1 METPYRIV
9 HDRPGAPEKVLRIE
23 RAQLRPLEPGEVL
36 VEVTRSAIHPGD
48 LQLIAAPGA
57 RDPAQWPRVPG
68 LEGAGIVA
76 DAAPGA
82 LAGTGLEQ
90 GSRVAFFAPAAW
102 QSHVV
107 VRKEALVTLPL
118 DMPDDIAA
126 QLLVNTVTARHVL
139 RAAQQDGGRL
149 VQSGASSSTGKLIS
163 AFALEAG
170 PAPIRLVRSAQS
182 AEKLAAILPG
192 GDIVDTSSAN
202 WQERVHELAHGRIG
216 PIIDGVGGTLLTD
229 LAGLAAPGGWLVS
242 YGRLDARP
250 VDHTPF
256 IAKGLSL
263 IGVTIGTWRQDT
275 GIEDQARDLRAAVRL
290 GQTVPDLFTH
300 ARSFP
305 ASDLAAAIAAAVSPG
320 KAGNILLEL

>member
-9 HDRPGAPEKVLRIE
+9 HDRSGAPEKVLRIE
-23 RAQLRPLEPGEVL
+23 RAQLRPLKPGEVL

-48 LQLIAAPGA
+48 LQMIAAQGA

-68 LEGAGIVA
+68 LEGAGVVA

-82 LAGTGLEQ
+82 LAGTGLES
-90 GSRVAFFAPAAW
+90 GSRIAFFAPAAW

-107 VRKEALVTLPL
+107 VPMEALVALPL
-118 DMPDDIAA
+118 EVSDDIAA

-139 RAAQQDGGRL
+139 RAARQDGGRL

-163 AFALEAG
+163 AFAFEAG
-170 PAPIRLVRSAQS
+170 LAPIRLVRSARS
-182 AEKLAAILPG
+182 ADRLAAILPG
-192 GDIVDTSSAN
+192 GDIVDTSSTD
-202 WQERVHELAHGRIG
+202 WQERVRALAHGRIG
-216 PIIDGVGGTLLTD
+216 PIIDGVGGTLLTE
-229 LAGLAAPGGWLVS
+229 LAVLAEPGARIVS
-242 YGRLDARP
+242 YGQLDPRP
-250 VDHTPF
+250 VDHTAF

-275 GIEDQARDLRAAVRL
+275 AIEDQAGDLRAAIRL
-290 GQTVPDLFTH
+290 GRTVPDLFAH

-305 ASDLAAAIAAAVSPG
+305 ANHLAAAIAVAGSPG
-320 KAGNILLEL
+320 KTGNILLEL

>member
-1 METPYRIV
+1 MEAPYRIV
-9 HDRPGAPEKVLRIE
+9 HDRPGAPENVLRIE
-23 RAQLRPLEPGEVL
+23 RTQLRPLKPGEVL

-48 LQLIAAPGA
+48 LQLIAAQGV

-68 LEGAGIVA
+68 LEGAGVVA

-82 LAGTGLEQ
+82 LAGTGLAP

-107 VRKEALVTLPL
+107 VPKQALVALPP
-118 DMPDDIAA
+118 DVPDDIAA

-139 RAAQQDGGRL
+139 RAARQNGGRL

-163 AFALEAG
+163 TFALEAG
-170 PAPIRLVRSAQS
+170 LAPIRLVRSAQS
-182 AEKLAAILPG
+182 ADRLAAILPG
-192 GDIVDTSSAN
+192 GDIVDTSSAD
-202 WQERVHELAHGRIG
+202 WQERVRELAHDRIG
-216 PIIDGVGGTLLTD
+216 PIIDGVGGTLLTE
-229 LAGLAAPGGWLVS
+229 LAVLAEPGARIVS

-263 IGVTIGTWRQDT
+263 IGVTIGTWHQDT
-275 GIEDQARDLRAAVRL
+275 GIEDQAGDLRAALRL
-290 GQTVPDLFTH
+290 GQTVPDLFAH
-300 ARSFP
+300 AGSFP
-305 ASDLAAAIAAAVSPG
+305 ASHLAAAIAAAVSPG
-320 KAGNILLEL
+320 KPGNILLEL